1 MKDQKSMLSWTY
13 SAVRRQRE
21 RVGNEAVRGTG
32 SSGGADGSFLRDSRQ
47 TLGEKTALFRRRDWH
62 GRPKNSSSEVREE
75 PIEGGALES
84 KGQKSRWK
92 KLSVKGQS

>member
-1 MKDQKSMLSWTY
+1 MLSWTY

-84 KGQKSRWK
+84 KGQKSGWK